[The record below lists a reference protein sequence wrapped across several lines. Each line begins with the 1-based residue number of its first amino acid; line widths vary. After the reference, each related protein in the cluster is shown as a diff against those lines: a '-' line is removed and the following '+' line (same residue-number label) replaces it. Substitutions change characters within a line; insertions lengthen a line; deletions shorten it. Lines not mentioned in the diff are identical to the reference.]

1 MKENFGNIVTVKGS
15 VVEVE
20 FKNDQPLRHEILT
33 LAEDAKIALEVYSSM
48 ANDIYT
54 CISLTDPKVLS
65 RGVKVIRT
73 GKPLQVPVGPHLLG
87 RLVNLFGEPIDGAAP
102 VNRDQLSSVYKDP
115 PGYADVRFTNNF
127 LETGIKVIDFFT
139 PVKKGGKIGVF
150 GGSGVGKTVLLSEFM
165 HNIAVFH
172 QGVSVFT
179 GIGER
184 IREGHELYETLRDTH
199 VLPNVALIYGQM
211 NESAAVRF
219 RVGQTGI
226 TIAEYFRDKEK
237 KDVLFFIDNIYRF
250 VQAGNEVSTLLNTIP
265 SEDGYQATLSGE
277 IGAFQERLV
286 SSRSGSITSIQAI
299 YVPADDLSDSGVQAI
314 VPYFDSVVTLSRAV
328 YQEGRHPSV
337 DILNSSSSLVQA
349 SILGLEHYEALLEAE
364 KLLKHYSYMQRIVSI
379 MGESELSAEDRT
391 FFYRAKKLLN
401 YMTQDLFVVADQ
413 SGVPGKFVKRDDTIK
428 DVLAI
433 LAGNLDEVPEDALLY
448 IGSLGD
454 LKKPAPVKVNG

>member
-1 MKENFGNIVTVKGS
+1 MSESIGRILSVKGT

-20 FKNDQPLRHEILT
+20 FKNDQPARHEILS
-33 LAEDAKIALEVYSSM
+33 LVEDPKIALEVYSSIG
-48 ANDIYT
+48 NDTYV
-54 CISLTDPKVLS
+54 CISLTDPRVLS
-65 RGVKVIRT
+65 RDFKVVRT
-73 GKPLQVPVGPHLLG
+73 GKPLQVPVGPQLLG
-87 RLVNLFGEPIDGAAP
+87 RLVNLFGDAIDGAGP
-102 VNRDQLSSVYKDP
+102 LGREQVSSVYKDP
-115 PGYADVRFTNNF
+115 PGYSDVRFTNSF

-139 PVKKGGKIGVF
+139 PVRKGGKIGVF

-184 IREGHELYETLRDTH
+184 IREGHELYETLRDTR
-199 VLPNVALIYGQM
+199 VLPNVALVYGQM

-226 TIAEYFRDKEK
+226 TIAEYFRDQEK

-265 SEDGYQATLSGE
+265 SEDGYQATLAGE

-286 SSRSGSITSIQAI
+286 SSRAGSITSIQAI

-314 VPYFDSVVTLSRAV
+314 VPYFDSVVTLSRTV

-349 SILGLEHYEALLEAE
+349 SILGLDHYEALLEAE
-364 KLLKHYSYMQRIVSI
+364 KLLKHYTYMQRIVSI
-379 MGESELSAEDRT
+379 MGESELSVEDRT
-391 FFYRAKKLLN
+391 LFYRAKKLLN
-401 YMTQDLFVVADQ
+401 YMTQDLYVVADQ
-413 SGVPGKFVKRDDTIK
+413 SGVPGKYVKREDTIK

-433 LAGNLDEVPEDALLY
+433 LAGNLDEVPEDKFLY
-448 IGSLGD
+448 IGSLSE
-454 LKKPAPVKVNG
+454 LKKA